1 MSHSTIMPGSNKQE
15 WAPTVDK
22 AREIAEKAKETAAS
36 VGELASDAA
45 TAVGAMASKAAC
57 DAGSMASQAACDV
70 GKKADNLAASAG
82 AGLHQWGES
91 LRRNAPHES
100 VLGSASQA
108 VAQSVKDGGD
118 YLEHAKLSGITEDIA
133 QVVRRNPIPAVLIAI
148 GLGWF
153 VAHKLR
159 T

>member
-1 MSHSTIMPGSNKQE
+1 MPGSNKQE
-15 WAPTVDK
+15 WAPTIDK
-22 AREIAEKAKETAAS
+22 AREVADKAKETAAS
-36 VGELASDAA
+36 VGEMASDAA

-57 DAGSMASQAACDV
+57 DAGSMASQAAYDV

-82 AGLHQWGES
+82 AGIHQWGES
-91 LRRNAPHES
+91 LGNNAPHGS

-118 YLEHAKLSGITEDIA
+118 YLEHAKLSGITEDLA
-133 QVVRRNPIPAVLIAI
+133 HVVRRNPIPAVLIAV

-153 VAHKLR
+153 VARTLR
-159 T
+159 R

>member
-1 MSHSTIMPGSNKQE
+1 MSHSTVMPNSNKQE

-22 AREIAEKAKETAAS
+22 AREVAERAKETAAS

-70 GKKADNLAASAG
+70 GNKADNMAASAG
-82 AGLHQWGES
+82 AGIHQWGES
-91 LRRNAPHES
+91 LSKNAPHGS

-133 QVVRRNPIPAVLIAI
+133 HVVRRNPIPAVLIAI

-159 T
+159 N